1 MQEHMKNL
9 AALRQR
15 CQDVGNV
22 LDRKKN
28 PYDPLSNPV
37 RLFRKDKEEA
47 EKVSL
52 AKFRKKIDNNLAKM
66 RKNNEELA
74 QQWIHEAEQAAP
86 KKKPVSEDITNL
98 L

>member
-1 MQEHMKNL
+1 MKNL

-15 CQDVGNV
+15 CQDVGNT

-37 RLFRKDKEEA
+37 RLFRKNKEEA

-52 AKFRKKIDNNLAKM
+52 DKFRKKIDGNLSNM
-66 RKNNEELA
+66 RKKNEELA
-74 QQWIHEAEQAAP
+74 QQWIHEAE
-86 KKKPVSEDITNL
+86 
-98 L
+98 